1 MEILIILITLILLM
15 TILTIGIKELINNNN
30 PLIELILFMLIF
42 SIILVFITLI
52 VTFLKEEPKAIDVY
66 RGATT
71 LEITY
76 KDGIPIDSTVV
87 WKEGYK

>member
-1 MEILIILITLILLM
+1 MEILIILITLMLLM
-15 TILTIGIKELINNNN
+15 AILTIGIKELINNNN

-52 VTFLKEEPKAIDVY
+52 VTSLKEEPKAIDVY
-66 RGATT
+66 RGKTT

-76 KDGIPIDSTVV
+76 KDRVPIDSTVV
-87 WKEGYK
+87 WKNK

>member
-1 MEILIILITLILLM
+1 MGILIILITLMLLM
-15 TILTIGIKELINNNN
+15 AILTIGIKELINNNN
-30 PLIELILFMLIF
+30 PLIEFILFMLIF

-66 RGATT
+66 RGKTT

-76 KDGIPIDSTVV
+76 KDRVPIDSTVI
-87 WKEGYK
+87 WKNK